1 MRIVVACRDGEEGT
15 DSGERVLIEAGRMQH
30 QAGASGLEDWGMM
43 VLVAG
48 WLVLGRGSSLPG
60 EMVC

>member
-1 MRIVVACRDGEEGT
+1 M
-15 DSGERVLIEAGRMQH
+15 LIEAGRVQH